1 MTQQETSERTSGQ
14 TKVGTVV
21 AVCMRKEK
29 GVPKYP
35 QSEVTIGEYGVEGD
49 YHAGPM
55 RTRSNGEVVPNTR
68 HITLVAKEVFDD
80 LKHELG
86 TDIPA
91 GGFGENIL
99 VEGLGD
105 LSDIKEGVV
114 ITFRSGVELEVTGQN
129 DPCKNLMVYHKQVP
143 KHAYGR
149 RGLLAVVR
157 STGRLKPGDSITV
170 RHKPPPAT

>member
-1 MTQQETSERTSGQ
+1 MTT
-14 TKVGTVV
+14 GTVA
-21 AVCMRKEK
+21 AVCLRREK

-55 RTRSNGEVVPNTR
+55 RTRSNGEVEPNRR

-80 LKHELG
+80 LNRELG

-105 LSDIKEGVV
+105 LSDIKEGAVLS
-114 ITFRSGVELEVTGQN
+114 FSSGVELEVTGQN
-129 DPCKNLMVYHKQVP
+129 DPCKNLMVYHNQVP

-149 RGLLAVVR
+149 RGLLTMVR
-157 STGRLKPGDSITV
+157 TTGRLKPGDSIAV
-170 RHKPPPAT
+170 HS

>member
-1 MTQQETSERTSGQ
+1 MTQQETGERTSGQ
-14 TKVGTVV
+14 TKVGSVA
-21 AVCMRKEK
+21 AVCLRKEK

-55 RTRSNGEVVPNTR
+55 RTRSDGQVVPNTR
-68 HITLVAKEVFDD
+68 HVTLVAKEVFDD
-80 LKHELG
+80 LNRELD

-105 LSDIKEGVV
+105 LSDINEGE
-114 ITFRSGVELEVTGQN
+114 IIRFSSGVELEVTGQN
-129 DPCKNLMVYHKQVP
+129 DPCKNLMVYHNQVP
-143 KHAYGR
+143 KRAYGR

-157 STGRLKPGDSITV
+157 STGHLKPGDSITV
-170 RHKPPPAT
+170 QS

>member
-1 MTQQETSERTSGQ
+1 MTQQETGERTSGQ
-14 TKVGTVV
+14 TKVGSVA
-21 AVCMRKEK
+21 AVCLRKEK

-55 RTRSNGEVVPNTR
+55 RTRSDGQVVPNTR
-68 HITLVAKEVFDD
+68 HVTLVAKEVFDD
-80 LKHELG
+80 LNRELD

-105 LSDIKEGVV
+105 LSDIREGAVLA
-114 ITFRSGVELEVTGQN
+114 FSSGVELEVTGQN
-129 DPCKNLMVYHKQVP
+129 DPCKNLMVYHNQVP
-143 KHAYGR
+143 KRAYGR
-149 RGLLAVVR
+149 RGLLTIVR
-157 STGRLKPGDSITV
+157 TTGRLKPGDSITV
-170 RHKPPPAT
+170 QS

>member
-1 MTQQETSERTSGQ
+1 MTQQETGERTSGQ
-14 TKVGTVV
+14 TKVGSVA
-21 AVCMRKEK
+21 AVCLRKEK

-55 RTRSNGEVVPNTR
+55 RTRSDGQVVPNTR
-68 HITLVAKEVFDD
+68 HVTLVAKEVFDD
-80 LKHELG
+80 LNRELD

-105 LSDIKEGVV
+105 LSDIREGAVLA
-114 ITFRSGVELEVTGQN
+114 FSSGVELEVTGQN
-129 DPCKNLMVYHKQVP
+129 DPCKNLMVYHNQVP
-143 KHAYGR
+143 KRAYGR

-157 STGRLKPGDSITV
+157 ATGHLKPGDSITV
-170 RHKPPPAT
+170 QS